1 MNFVDAQ
8 IRSAA
13 MFSSPE
19 FVKRVTDEDPNM
31 LNYLPL
37 LASINQHGYITTN
50 SQAGLKT
57 ENDSYEIVERAYI
70 VGFMLEKKAVD
81 FIQTI
86 SIMTDKNAIY
96 IPFSDNV
103 YAPPN
108 LDVPLS
114 ITKKNGDTFVHT
126 HMSTILPTSVWEQER
141 KEARIHRREKIVY
154 VFCWDTQWHRRAG
167 LPRGLFTDVLKILS
181 DIK

>member
-1 MNFVDAQ
+1 
-8 IRSAA
+8 
-13 MFSSPE
+13 MFSSSE

-57 ENDSYEIVERAYI
+57 KTDSYEIVERAYI
-70 VGFMLEKKAVD
+70 VGFMLEQRAAD
-81 FIQTI
+81 FIQTM

-96 IPFSDNV
+96 IPCSDV

-108 LDVPLS
+108 LDIPLS
-114 ITKKNGDTFVHT
+114 ITHKDGHTRVHT

-141 KEARIHRREKIVY
+141 KEAHIHRREKIVY
-154 VFCWDTQWHRRAG
+154 VFCWDSQWNRRASR
-167 LPRGLFTDVLKILS
+167 PHGLFTDVLKILS
-181 DIK
+181 HTK